1 MIYIKKHEEKGES
14 NMAQNGYIGK
24 IGNTGSMTV
33 KAPIMPTGQK
43 GTSTVKRG
51 NDLRNKGK

>member
-1 MIYIKKHEEKGES
+1 
-14 NMAQNGYIGK
+14 MAQNGYIGK